1 MNWIDNIVGFISP
14 ERGYKRELFRQAYE
28 AEKNY
33 DAGNGNRLNAGW
45 RVTNESAEQT
55 DRGSRDVIRARTRD
69 LERNSDLMN
78 SVIGAYGRNVVG
90 GAFTLQAKTNDETLN
105 TSIEELWK
113 KWCKKRNCDVTGQQS
128 LNQILRMAVR
138 RKKIDGA
145 ILIKKCFTSEGFI
158 PFQLQCL
165 EVDELDI
172 SQTIPKKKGNKVI
185 GGIELNKYNR
195 PEGYWIKQYSLDGF
209 SVQLPVYVEAKDI
222 IFYWQK
228 TRPSQV
234 REISDMT
241 PTATRIRDTNEF
253 MTAVSVKERIAACLS
268 VFIKKITPGSG
279 TVGRGTGPIS
289 QKHKYDGK
297 RLTPGM
303 IKELN
308 AGDEVQVVN
317 PSGQATD
324 ATAYTKLQQRMIGAG
339 QGISYEAMSR
349 DMSEANYSSARQG
362 LIEDDLT
369 YDGEKELL
377 QEMMDEI
384 YETFVISI
392 VLAGKVVI
400 KDFWE
405 KKDNYLAHDWI
416 QAPKKWIDPIKESNA
431 NKIALQTGQKTFQQ
445 IAAENGRDW
454 KDQID
459 DMYRTLEYG
468 REKGIELGG
477 IIYGQRKEEL
487 NTKQGDNLK

>member
-209 SVQLPVYVEAKDI
+209 SIQFPVYVEAKNI

-268 VFIKKITPGSG
+268 VFIKKITPTSG
-279 TVGRGTGPIS
+279 TLGRGTGTTT
-289 QKHKYDGK
+289 QKHRYDGK
-297 RLTPGM
+297 TLTPGM

-384 YETFVISI
+384 YETFIISI

-405 KKDNYLAHDWI
+405 KKDSYLAHDWI

-445 IAAENGRDW
+445 IAAENGKDW

-459 DMYRTLEYG
+459 DMHRTLEYG
-468 REKGIELGG
+468 REKGLELGG
-477 IIYGQRKEEL
+477 IIYGQGKGEL
-487 NTKQGDNLK
+487 STKQGDNPK

>member
-1 MNWIDNIVGFISP
+1 MNWIDNLVGFISP
-14 ERGYKRELFRQAYE
+14 ERGYKREMFRQAYE

-33 DAGNGNRLNAGW
+33 DAGNENRLNAGW
-45 RVTNESAEQT
+45 RVSNQSAEQT
-55 DRGSRDVIRARTRD
+55 NQGSRDVIRARTRD

-90 GAFTLQAKTNDETLN
+90 GAFTLQAKTNDESLN
-105 TSIEELWK
+105 ATIEELWK

-145 ILIKKCFTSEGFI
+145 IMIKKCFTSEGFI

-172 SQTIPKKKGNKVI
+172 SQTMPKKKGNKVV
-185 GGIELNKYNR
+185 GGIELNKFNR
-195 PEGYWIKQYSLDGF
+195 PKGYWIRQYSLDGF
-209 SVQLPVYVEAKDI
+209 SIQMPEYVEANDI

-268 VFIKKITPGSG
+268 VFIKKVVPSG
-279 TVGRGTGPIS
+279 GMGRGNKIETG
-289 QKHKYDGK
+289 KHKYDGK
-297 RLTPGM
+297 RISPGM
-303 IKELN
+303 IRELN

-339 QGISYEAMSR
+339 QGISYEAMAR

-377 QEMMDEI
+377 KEVMDEI
-384 YETFVISI
+384 YETFVISL
-392 VLAGKVVI
+392 VLAGKI
-400 KDFWE
+400 SAKDFWE

-459 DMYRTLEYG
+459 DMYRALEYG

-477 IIYGQRKEEL
+477 VIYGKGKEEL
-487 NTKQGDNLK
+487 ATKEG

>member
-28 AEKNY
+28 AERNY
-33 DAGNGNRLNAGW
+33 DAGNENRLNAGW

-90 GAFTLQAKTNDETLN
+90 GAFTLQAKTNDEALN
-105 TSIEELWK
+105 TTIEELWR

-145 ILIKKCFTSEGFI
+145 ILLKKCYTS
-158 PFQLQCL
+158 
-165 EVDELDI
+165 
-172 SQTIPKKKGNKVI
+172 
-185 GGIELNKYNR
+185 
-195 PEGYWIKQYSLDGF
+195 EGYWIKQYSLDGF
-209 SVQLPVYVEAKDI
+209 SIQLPVYVEAKDI

-268 VFIKKITPGSG
+268 VFIKKITPASG
-279 TVGRGTGPIS
+279 TIGRGTGTTT
-289 QKHKYDGK
+289 QKHRYDGK
-297 RLTPGM
+297 TLTPGM

-377 QEMMDEI
+377 QEVMDEI
-384 YETFVISI
+384 YETFIISI
-392 VLAGKVVI
+392 VLAGKVAI
-400 KDFWE
+400 KDFWV
-405 KKDNYLAHDWI
+405 KKDDYLAHDWI

-468 REKGIELGG
+468 REKGLELGG
-477 IIYGQRKEEL
+477 IIYGQGKEEL
-487 NTKQGDNLK
+487 STKKGDNSK

>member
-1 MNWIDNIVGFISP
+1 
-14 ERGYKRELFRQAYE
+14 
-28 AEKNY
+28 
-33 DAGNGNRLNAGW
+33 
-45 RVTNESAEQT
+45 
-55 DRGSRDVIRARTRD
+55 
-69 LERNSDLMN
+69 
-78 SVIGAYGRNVVG
+78 
-90 GAFTLQAKTNDETLN
+90 
-105 TSIEELWK
+105 
-113 KWCKKRNCDVTGQQS
+113 
-128 LNQILRMAVR
+128 
-138 RKKIDGA
+138 
-145 ILIKKCFTSEGFI
+145 
-158 PFQLQCL
+158 
-165 EVDELDI
+165 
-172 SQTIPKKKGNKVI
+172 
-185 GGIELNKYNR
+185 
-195 PEGYWIKQYSLDGF
+195 
-209 SVQLPVYVEAKDI
+209 
-222 IFYWQK
+222 
-228 TRPSQV
+228 
-234 REISDMT
+234 
-241 PTATRIRDTNEF
+241 
-253 MTAVSVKERIAACLS
+253 
-268 VFIKKITPGSG
+268 
-279 TVGRGTGPIS
+279 
-289 QKHKYDGK
+289 
-297 RLTPGM
+297 M

-487 NTKQGDNLK
+487 NTKQGDNPK

>member
-1 MNWIDNIVGFISP
+1 MNWIDNLVGFISP
-14 ERGYKRELFRQAYE
+14 QKGYERELFRRAYE
-28 AEKNY
+28 AERNY
-33 DAGNGNRLNAGW
+33 DAGNENRLNAGW
-45 RVTNESAEQT
+45 RVANESAEQT
-55 DRGSRDVIRARTRD
+55 DRGSRDVIRARARD

-78 SVIGAYGRNVVG
+78 SVIGAYGRNVIG

-105 TSIEELWK
+105 TTIEELWK

-145 ILIKKCFTSEGFI
+145 MMIKKCFTTGGFI

-172 SQTIPKKKGNKVI
+172 SQTIPKKKGNKVV
-185 GGIELNKYNR
+185 GGIELNEFNR
-195 PEGYWIKQYSLDGF
+195 PEGYWIRQYSLDGF
-209 SVQLPVYVEAKDI
+209 SIQLPKYVEAKDI
-222 IFYWQK
+222 IFYWGK

-253 MTAVSVKERIAACLS
+253 MTAVSVKERIAACLA
-268 VFIKKITPGSG
+268 VFIKKVTPSTGG
-279 TVGRGTGPIS
+279 LGRDARNNAA
-289 QKHKYDGK
+289 KYKYDGK
-297 RLTPGM
+297 TLTPGM

-339 QGISYEAMSR
+339 QGISYEAMAR

-369 YDGEKELL
+369 YEGEKELL
-377 QEMMDEI
+377 KEMMDEI
-384 YETFVISI
+384 YETFVISL
-392 VLAGKVVI
+392 VVSGKIAV

-405 KKDNYLAHDWI
+405 KKDSYLAHDWI

-459 DMYRTLEYG
+459 DMHRALEYG

-477 IIYGQRKEEL
+477 VIYGKGKEEL
-487 NTKQGDNLK
+487 ATKERE

>member
-1 MNWIDNIVGFISP
+1 MNWIDNLVGFISP
-14 ERGYKRELFRQAYE
+14 ERGYKREMFRQAYE

-33 DAGNGNRLNAGW
+33 DAGNENRLNAGW
-45 RVTNESAEQT
+45 RVTNQSAEQT
-55 DRGSRDVIRARTRD
+55 NQGSRDVIRARTRD
-69 LERNSDLMN
+69 LERNSDLMT
-78 SVIGAYGRNVVG
+78 SVIGAYRRNVVG
-90 GAFTLQAKTNDETLN
+90 GAFTLQAKTNDESLN
-105 TSIEELWK
+105 TTIEELWK

-145 ILIKKCFTSEGFI
+145 IMIKKCFTSAGFI
-158 PFQLQCL
+158 PFQIQCL

-172 SQTIPKKKGNKVI
+172 FQTVPKKKGNKVV
-185 GGIELNKYNR
+185 GGIELNKFNR
-195 PEGYWIKQYSLDGF
+195 PEGYWIRQYSLDGF
-209 SVQLPVYVEAKDI
+209 SIQIPEYVKANDI

-268 VFIKKITPGSG
+268 VFIKKVVPSG
-279 TVGRGTGPIS
+279 GMGRGNKIEIE
-289 QKHKYDGK
+289 KHKYDGK
-297 RLTPGM
+297 RISPGM
-303 IKELN
+303 IRELN

-339 QGISYEAMSR
+339 QGISYEAMAR

-369 YDGEKELL
+369 YDEEKELL
-377 QEMMDEI
+377 KEVMDEI
-384 YETFVISI
+384 YETFVISL
-392 VLAGKVVI
+392 VLAGEISV

-459 DMYRTLEYG
+459 DMYRVLEYG

-477 IIYGQRKEEL
+477 VIYGKRKEEL
-487 NTKQGDNLK
+487 ATREGE

>member
-28 AEKNY
+28 AERNY
-33 DAGNGNRLNAGW
+33 DAGNENRLNAGW

-90 GAFTLQAKTNDETLN
+90 GAFTLQAKTNDEALN
-105 TSIEELWK
+105 TTIEELWR

-145 ILIKKCFTSEGFI
+145 ILIKKCYTSEGFI

-172 SQTIPKKKGNKVI
+172 SQTMPKKKGNKVI

-209 SVQLPVYVEAKDI
+209 SIQLPVYVEAKDI

-268 VFIKKITPGSG
+268 VFIKKITPKSG
-279 TVGRGTGPIS
+279 TVGRGTGTTT
-289 QKHKYDGK
+289 QKHRYDGK
-297 RLTPGM
+297 TLTPGM

-384 YETFVISI
+384 YETFIISI
-392 VLAGKVVI
+392 VLAGKVAI

-477 IIYGQRKEEL
+477 IIYGQGKEEL
-487 NTKQGDNLK
+487 NAKKGDNSK